1 MFVKE
6 KREKRKQV
14 LKRPSVCKH
23 QIARPY
29 KRWLCAPALCLCRND
44 LVERGGPLT
53 SLSHLPRLFTNRM
66 EPLQTR

>member
-14 LKRPSVCKH
+14 LKRPGVGKH

-29 KRWLCAPALCLCRND
+29 KRWLCALAPCLCRND
-44 LVERGGPLT
+44 LVAGGGPLT

-66 EPLQTR
+66 EPLHSR